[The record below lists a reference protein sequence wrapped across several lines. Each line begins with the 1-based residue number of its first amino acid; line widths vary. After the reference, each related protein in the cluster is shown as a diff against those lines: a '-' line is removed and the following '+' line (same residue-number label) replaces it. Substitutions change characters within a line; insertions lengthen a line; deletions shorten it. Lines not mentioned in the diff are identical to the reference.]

1 MLERKHTLNF
11 VLFLLGSTSLI
22 LFSFTGSWDG
32 GVFKEVDS
40 VSEKPKSLQE
50 SYFKKVLYHVNNEK
64 GPLFMLDASELTLN
78 NTIEKTFFFDPRG
91 FAFTE
96 TGERVE
102 YAGKKGVYDQKG
114 EVLNLERE
122 TFLKTDTT
130 EATADKMIYSVTENR
145 VHMIDQVKTK
155 TFYVEEGDW
164 IYLDADEAFFWT
176 QDKRSKYAGNVD
188 GKIKRKRVYEDSM
201 EFKSNELYLNME
213 SLKADLHRDV
223 WMKKQQL
230 TATSRRG
237 EIFLENYNKK
247 LKYFALYDDVKV
259 VEKVMLDGK
268 LTNRKAF
275 SEKLEGIPSEGKI
288 ILTGYPKVYQLNDVI
303 KGNMIVLRENTEVV
317 EVDDANTKFN
327 VE

>member
-1 MLERKHTLNF
+1 MLERKHTINF

-22 LFSFTGSWDG
+22 LFSFTGKWDG
-32 GVFKEVDS
+32 GVFKEVDFGA
-40 VSEKPKSLQE
+40 ERPKSMQE

-64 GPLFMLDASELTLN
+64 GPLFMLDASELTSN
-78 NTIEKTFFFDPRG
+78 NTINKTFFFDPRG
-91 FAFTE
+91 FVFTSRG
-96 TGERVE
+96 TRVE
-102 YAGKKGVYDQKG
+102 YSGKKGVYDQNS
-114 EVLNLERE
+114 EILNLEQE
-122 TFLKTDTT
+122 TSLKTDTT
-130 EATADKMIYSVTENR
+130 DAVAEKMVYEVGENR
-145 VHMIDQVKTK
+145 VQMIDNVKTK

-164 IYLDADEAFFWT
+164 IYLDADQAFFWT
-176 QDKRSKYAGNVD
+176 EEKRSKYAGNVV

-201 EFKSNELYLNME
+201 EFKSNELYLNMDA
-213 SLKADLHRDV
+213 LKADLYRDV
-223 WMKKQQL
+223 WIKKQQL

-268 LTNRKAF
+268 FTNRKAF